1 MIADRTIWRHDHLQ
15 TYPVKCL
22 ILVCLILSRDHSLL
36 KAWDLQKLVRSL
48 PSQRARMRPSLK
60 PEDASQ
66 VHHIS
71 AVSRENTN
79 CFLVSRHR
87 RVTYT
92 DVTIEWLI
100 CLFRRCLATAVQ
112 CCCQNARRLCGQR
125 ACLVH
130 CSLHIN
136 IGPRASSRVYPLPH
150 RVGCRPASASVDSAP
165 G

>member
-1 MIADRTIWRHDHLQ
+1 METRPSTDVSGLLCVSSCQETIPSSRRG
-15 TYPVKCL
+15 TYER
-22 ILVCLILSRDHSLL
+22 S
-36 KAWDLQKLVRSL
+36 SL
-48 PSQRARMRPSLK
+48 PSQRARMRPSQK

-100 CLFRRCLATAVQ
+100 CLFRRCLATVVQ
-112 CCCQNARRLCGQR
+112 CWCQNAIRLCGQR